1 MCYLIVL
8 LCIPVKTG
16 RIALL
21 LFVIPSMCVSY
32 MYGKYLGITD
42 FVFGGYELITT
53 LVITTIIF
61 ILFRVNESCNNNQF
75 VNWLAG

>member
-1 MCYLIVL
+1 
-8 LCIPVKTG
+8 
-16 RIALL
+16 
-21 LFVIPSMCVSY
+21 MCVSY

-61 ILFRVNESCNNNQF
+61 ILFRVNESCDNNQF